1 MLGKGLLLLGGTLA
15 VGSMIST
22 GPVLTVTAPLFW
34 WGAKSYK
41 VGSAAAAGVAMA
53 LSMGVASGKIAG
65 ATGTSLVIQGVDQMS
80 QQLVDRLNRDKDAP
94 EES

>member
-53 LSMGVASGKIAG
+53 LSLGN
-65 ATGTSLVIQGVDQMS
+65 ATGRVMGETGSAVTIQGISEMS
-80 QQLVDRLNRDKDAP
+80 QQLVDRFNRDK
-94 EES
+94 EETQES